1 MIAKKISKT
10 GRSCR
15 VTFRVPADAVEAG
28 EVSVVGEFNDWD
40 PGADPLVRR
49 KNGAWSA
56 TVSIPTGR
64 SYRFRYLADGGHWIT
79 DPDADRHVPN
89 RFGSFDGVLDL

>member
-1 MIAKKISKT
+1 MISRHVSKT
-10 GRSCR
+10 GRFFR
-15 VTFRVPADAVEAG
+15 VTFRVPSDAVAAEGLA
-28 EVSVVGEFNDWD
+28 VVGDFNDWD

-56 TVSIPTGR
+56 TVSIPGGR
-64 SYRFRYLADGGHWIT
+64 SYRFRYLADGAHWIT